1 MRYHLL
7 SNKEYMFE
15 VITGTRNEHRLVDII
30 ARILKEYVD
39 EVKIVET
46 PVSSWEEQECI
57 IETEKHRIECRALPY
72 TLPANIRSKYVFGEY
87 LHGRIALSGE
97 PGNKLVVIPF
107 PDEPD
112 DAKYVVLSLYTRG
125 TAGVIF
131 YDMIPGRYRRIVIVG
146 DEDYSFTHGSPSPI
160 PVVSI
165 RKEDAMKLMKDTGTI
180 NLVVKTSI
188 HHNSTGKTIV
198 ARMHGA
204 GDKEI
209 HVTAHHDHWFTGF
222 SDNMIGVE
230 LLLQFADLYGKK
242 WNGPNLVLI
251 SYTAEESGA
260 PYYTSWYWSWGSR
273 YLLELMNKTNELDK
287 VIADINL
294 DAIYTRPLLVNGNP
308 ALLPCI
314 NEIAESYPLVYK
326 GHDYADFDSFSYTM
340 KGIPALTLHSLPY
353 MKHIYHTDLDD
364 GREVLDKTISVSREI
379 IIKIVE
385 CVAKKKTA
393 LKDIASYLKSLI
405 GDPIEPE
412 LRSLIARIEMLDN
425 VVRNMNTSIRIA
437 TQLLTRVT
445 YMPILDGVFS
455 SELLSDI
462 IEAKK
467 IAENINKYIGGR
479 VRLKVVDREQF
490 IDASPT
496 DYNLDELRRA
506 MDNAIR
512 QRIIE
517 YHKRLDKLIS
527 ETLIKTQHI
536 S

>member
-1 MRYHLL
+1 MLRNDKY
-7 SNKEYMFE
+7 SYE
-15 VITGTRNEHRLVDII
+15 VITGTRNEHRFVNII
-30 ARILKEYVD
+30 ARFLEEYVD
-39 EVKIVET
+39 EVKFLET

-57 IETEKHRIECRALPY
+57 VETEKHRIECRALPY
-72 TLPANIRSKYVFGEY
+72 TLPANIRGKYVSGEY
-87 LHGRIALSGE
+87 LHGRIALRE
-97 PGNKLVVIPF
+97 KPGNKLVIIPF

-112 DAKYVVLSLYTRG
+112 DAKYVVLSLYTLG
-125 TAGVIF
+125 AAGVIF
-131 YDMIPGRYRRIVIVG
+131 YDVLPGRYRRIVIVG
-146 DEDYSFTHGSPSPI
+146 DEDYSFSHGSPPPI

-165 RKEDAMKLMKDTGTI
+165 RKEDAMKIVKDTGAI
-180 NLVVKTSI
+180 NLLVKTSI
-188 HHNSTGKTIV
+188 RHNSIGRTVV
-198 ARMHGA
+198 ARIHGA
-204 GDKEI
+204 GDEEV

-230 LLLQFADLYGKK
+230 LLLHLAGLYGKT

-273 YLLELMNKTNELDK
+273 YLLELMDKTNELDK
-287 VIADINL
+287 IIADINL

-308 ALLPCI
+308 ALLGCI
-314 NEIAESYPLVYK
+314 DEIAKDYPLVYR
-326 GHDYADFDSFSYTM
+326 GHDYTDFDSFSYTM

-364 GREVLDKTISVSREI
+364 GREVLDKTISVSGEI
-379 IIKIVE
+379 LVKMIE
-385 CVAKKKTA
+385 CVAKKK
-393 LKDIASYLKSLI
+393 IAVKELASHLKSLI
-405 GDPIEPE
+405 GDPVEPE
-412 LRSLIARIEMLDN
+412 LRSLIARIETLDN
-425 VVRNMNTSIRIA
+425 VIGNQYTSIRIA

-445 YMPILDGVFS
+445 YMPVLDGVFS

-467 IAENINKYIGGR
+467 LVENINKYIGSR
-479 VRLKVVDREQF
+479 IRLKVVDREQF

-496 DYNLDELRRA
+496 DYNLDELRKA
-506 MDNAIR
+506 LDNAIR

-517 YHKRLDKLIS
+517 YHRKLDKLIS